1 MFTLDF
7 LVNFC
12 HGPGNSNSH
21 LRFHILNRL
30 YRFSCIIQS
39 IDGPLSIKDALAM
52 FVSLTGLSLSDL
64 HQSFE
69 LNCCPHVRW
78 ESFLFQSR
86 FWHHVKGW
94 CYVPAGYS
102 VVGLPMI
109 LSGSKVVLVRL
120 PSCSSKP
127 VCYHSSVVLLCFN
140 YNYRFTVIY
149 LVISDIGKTLRAPN
163 MCPVWSLCI
172 RQTIA

>member
-1 MFTLDF
+1 MYGENPFF
-7 LVNFC
+7 
-12 HGPGNSNSH
+12 SNPASDTMWCQK
-21 LRFHILNRL
+21 R
-30 YRFSCIIQS
+30 
-39 IDGPLSIKDALAM
+39 DG
-52 FVSLTGLSLSDL
+52 V
-64 HQSFE
+64 
-69 LNCCPHVRW
+69 
-78 ESFLFQSR
+78 
-86 FWHHVKGW
+86 GW

-163 MCPVWSLCI
+163 MCPV
-172 RQTIA
+172 